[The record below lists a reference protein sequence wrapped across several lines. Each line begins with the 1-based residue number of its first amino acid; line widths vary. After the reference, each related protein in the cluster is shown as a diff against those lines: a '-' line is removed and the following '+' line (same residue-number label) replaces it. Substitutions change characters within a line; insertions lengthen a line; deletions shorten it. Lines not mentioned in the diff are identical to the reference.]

1 MNLDGSVLVAASVA
15 ACLFSYAVGT
25 FPSAV
30 MIARSK
36 GIDITKV
43 GSGNPGASNI
53 SRALGFKWGVL
64 VFVLDAAKGALA
76 AAAGLLVDSAALGLV
91 CGALS
96 IVGHMFPATRGF
108 RGGKGIATGGGIL
121 LVLHPLVAVAA
132 IGFWVVVAKVT
143 KKASIASI
151 IVVPLIPLMFLVEGA
166 RLWEILGIIGL
177 GALIEIRHL
186 PNIKRLLAGSEPPVA
201 R

>member
-1 MNLDGSVLVAASVA
+1 MNLDGTALVVASVA
-15 ACLFSYAVGT
+15 AAVFSYLVGT

-53 SRALGFKWGVL
+53 SRALGFKWGLL

-76 AAAGLLVDSAALGLV
+76 AAAGLIVGSPALGLG

-121 LVLHPLVAVAA
+121 LVLHPLVAVVA
-132 IGFWVVVAKVT
+132 IVLWVVVAKVT

-151 IVVPLIPLMFLVEGA
+151 AVVPLIPVMFLIEGTE
-166 RLWEILGIIGL
+166 LWEILGIVGL
-177 GALIEIRHL
+177 GALIEVRHL
-186 PNIKRLLAGSEPPVA
+186 PNIKRLMAGSEPPVA

>member
-1 MNLDGSVLVAASVA
+1 MAAMIAVGVL
-15 ACLFSYAVGT
+15 SYLVGT

-36 GIDITKV
+36 GIDITKT

-53 SRALGFKWGVL
+53 SRALGFKWGLL

-76 AAAGLLVDSAALGLV
+76 AGAGVLVGSPGLGLA

-96 IVGHMFPATRGF
+96 IVGHMFPVTRGF

-132 IGFWVVVAKVT
+132 IGFWVVVVKTT

-151 IVVPLIPLMFLVEGA
+151 AVVPLIPLMFVIEGTE
-166 RLWEILGIIGL
+166 LWEILGIVGL
-177 GALIEIRHL
+177 GLLIEIKHL
-186 PNIKRLLAGSEPPVA
+186 PNLKRLIAGSEPPVA
-201 R
+201 Q

>member
-1 MNLDGSVLVAASVA
+1 MNLDGTALVVASVA
-15 ACLFSYAVGT
+15 SAAFSYAVGT

-53 SRALGFKWGVL
+53 SRALGLKWGL
-64 VFVLDAAKGALA
+64 VVFALDAAKGAVA
-76 AAAGLLVDSAALGLV
+76 AVAGLVVGSPALGLA

-96 IVGHMFPATRGF
+96 IVGHMFPVTRGF

-121 LVLHPLVAVAA
+121 LVLHPIVAAVA
-132 IGFWVVVAKVT
+132 IGLWVVVAKAT

-151 IVVPLIPLMFLVEGA
+151 AVVALIPVMFVIEGTE
-166 RLWEILGIIGL
+166 LWEILGIVGL

-186 PNIKRLLAGSEPPVA
+186 PNIKRLMAGSEPPVA

>member
-1 MNLDGSVLVAASVA
+1 MNLDGTALAVGTGVAAV
-15 ACLFSYAVGT
+15 FSYLVGT

-30 MIARSK
+30 MIARGK

-53 SRALGFKWGVL
+53 SRALGFKWGLL
-64 VFVLDAAKGALA
+64 VFALDAAKGAVA
-76 AAAGLLVDSAALGLV
+76 AAAGLAVGSPALGLV

-96 IVGHMFPATRGF
+96 IVGHMFPVTRSF

-121 LVLHPLVAVAA
+121 LVLHPLVAVVA

-151 IVVPLIPLMFLVEGA
+151 AVVPLIPLMFLVEGA
-166 RLWEILGIIGL
+166 ELWEILGIIGL

-186 PNIKRLLAGSEPPVA
+186 PNIKRLMAGSEPPVA

>member
-1 MNLDGSVLVAASVA
+1 MNLDGNALAIGSVVACA
-15 ACLFSYAVGT
+15 FSYVVGT

-53 SRALGFKWGVL
+53 SRVLGFKWGLL

-76 AAAGLLVDSAALGLV
+76 AGVGLVVASPAIGLV

-96 IVGHMFPATRGF
+96 IVGHMFPVTRGF

-132 IGFWVVVAKVT
+132 IGFWVVVAKVG

-151 IVVPLIPLMFLVEGA
+151 AVVPLIPVMFLIEGSE
-166 RLWEILGIIGL
+166 LWEVLGIIGL
-177 GALIEIRHL
+177 GLLIEIRHL
-186 PNIKRLLAGSEPPVA
+186 PNIKRLIAGSEPPVA